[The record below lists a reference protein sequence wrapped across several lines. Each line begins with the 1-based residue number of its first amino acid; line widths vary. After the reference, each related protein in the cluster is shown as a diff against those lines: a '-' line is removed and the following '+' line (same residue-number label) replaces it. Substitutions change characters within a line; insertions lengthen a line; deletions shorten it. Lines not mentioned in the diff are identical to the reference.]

1 MKVRNILI
9 LTMCGMT
16 SLLAGCGG
24 SSDGV
29 SREAGGPQPETQT
42 QEAPAPT
49 PDEQVAGLEAMCAE
63 AQPALVARQAENALF
78 NRVGG
83 REGIHEMVAETVRR
97 HQINETIKHT
107 LDGVD
112 PDLLIER
119 VTDFLVLATG
129 GQGEYHGRDMV
140 AAHSHLNLSNAD
152 FLAAGSDLGAA
163 MDVAGWGENEKQEL
177 LCAFVSLRSQVV
189 TSES

>member
-1 MKVRNILI
+1 MKLRNILI
-9 LTMCGMT
+9 LTMCATT

-29 SREAGGPQPETQT
+29 SPEAGESQPEIQA

-63 AQPALVARQAENALF
+63 AQPAMAARQAEDALF

-83 REGIHEMVAETVRR
+83 REGIHEMVADTVRR
-97 HQINETIKHT
+97 HQINEAIKHT

-119 VTDFLVLATG
+119 VTDFLVLGTG
-129 GQGEYHGRDMV
+129 GEGEYHGRDMV

-163 MDVAGWGENEKQEL
+163 MTAAGWGENEKQEL
-177 LCAFVSLRSQVV
+177 LCAFVSLRPQVV
-189 TSES
+189 TSGG

>member
-1 MKVRNILI
+1 VNLRSILI

-24 SSDGV
+24 SYDGD
-29 SREAGGPQPETQT
+29 SKKAGEPQPEPQV
-42 QEAPAPT
+42 QEAPAQT

-63 AQPALVARQAENALF
+63 AQPAMVARQAENALF

-83 REGIHEMVAETVRR
+83 REGLHEVVAETVRR

-129 GQGEYHGRDMV
+129 GEGEYHGRDMV

-163 MDVAGWGENEKQEL
+163 MGVAGWGENEKQEL
-177 LCAFVSLRSQVV
+177 LCAFVSLRPQVV
-189 TSES
+189 TSDG